1 MQYIE
6 LPCYPKLNVFL
17 KVAQRRSD
25 GFHLLSSRFV
35 LAQGTLFDTLSIES
49 SERFQIEGAFSCA
62 MEENTIFRAK
72 CALQEIL
79 STRGKSSPLDS
90 LKVCVQKAIPTGAGL
105 GGGSAN
111 AAGFV
116 LGINKVF
123 ALNLTKADF
132 AYIAQKSG
140 ADVAFFLSNFTSAN
154 ISGIGEVVEE
164 FKEPQNAFEIF
175 TPKVFCSTPK
185 VYKNF
190 ALRIAK
196 GAQYTENIEITRLES
211 MQSAEILKEHRE
223 GEDKNTKR
231 ARLNDLFLSALT
243 IAPELENIAN
253 ELGEEWAFS
262 GSGSS
267 FFRLKDSQ

>member
-17 KVAQRRSD
+17 RITQRRID

-35 LAQGTLFDTLSIES
+35 LAQGALFDVLSIES
-49 SERFQIEGAFSCA
+49 SEGFQIEGTFSCA
-62 MEENTIFRAK
+62 MEENTIFKAK

-79 STRGKSSPLDS
+79 APRAESSLLDS

-116 LGINKVF
+116 LGVNKAF
-123 ALNLTKADF
+123 ALNLTNADF

-175 TPKVFCSTPK
+175 TPKVFCATPK
-185 VYKNF
+185 VYENF
-190 ALRIAK
+190 ASRMEK
-196 GAQYTENIEITRLES
+196 NAQYAEKSEIARLES
-211 MQSAEILKEHRE
+211 MQSVEILKEHKE
-223 GEDKNTKR
+223 GESKNVKR
-231 ARLNDLFLSALT
+231 ARLNDLFLSALE

-253 ELGEEWAFS
+253 ELGREWVFS

-267 FFRLKDSQ
+267 FFRLKDS